1 MTSTSTKQSF
11 RTPISGRSRW
21 GTTSGSWLMRGG
33 LRGWTP
39 VVAFAAL
46 IVMFSVLTP
55 STFLSAGTLLSI
67 VNDQG
72 VLAIVALGLTA
83 VLLAGE
89 FDLSIAA
96 TVTFTGA
103 LSTGLVSRSG
113 LTPDIAFVLA
123 IALGVVIGL
132 VNGLLVTYLRIN
144 SLIATLASSTL
155 MAGLTLWYTNGETI
169 FKNLGGDFTSFG
181 RWQLLGVQAPVIYA
195 LALSGALG
203 ILLALTTTGRYLHAV
218 GGNRLAARLSGV
230 HVDRLV
236 VLAFI
241 ICGGCAGLAGVVL
254 SARNGSA
261 TPSAGDSLLLPAFAA
276 CFLGSATLRQGEFH
290 VTGTLFSVCL
300 IAVGAA
306 GFVLL
311 GAPFYTQQLFSGAV
325 LVLATASVRL
335 PAFRRRAVASVA
347 VEATTEEVR
356 TSA

>member
-1 MTSTSTKQSF
+1 MTSTKIAPVNRDSTAG
-11 RTPISGRSRW
+11 PGRWAAASR
-21 GTTSGSWLMRGG
+21 SWVMRGG
-33 LRGWTP
+33 ARGWTP
-39 VVAFAAL
+39 VIAFAVL
-46 IVMFSVLTP
+46 VVMFALLTP
-55 STFLSAGTLLSI
+55 STFLSTGTLLSI

-83 VLLAGE
+83 VLLSGE

-113 LTPDIAFVLA
+113 LTPGVAFVLA
-123 IALGVVIGL
+123 IVLGLMVGL
-132 VNGLLVTYLRIN
+132 VNGLLVTLFRIN

-155 MAGLTLWYTNGETI
+155 MAGFTLWYTNGETI
-169 FKNLGGDFTSFG
+169 FKNLDRDFTSFG
-181 RWQLLGVQAPVIYA
+181 RWQVLGVQAPVVYA
-195 LALSGALG
+195 LVLGCALAV
-203 ILLALTTTGRYLHAV
+203 LLALTATGRYLHAV

-230 HVDRLV
+230 RVDRLV

-241 ICGGCAGLAGVVL
+241 VCGGCAGLAGVVL

-325 LVLATASVRL
+325 LILATATVRL
-335 PAFRRRAVASVA
+335 PARRRRAARQA
-347 VEATTEEVR
+347 RVESTPDGFGTPA
-356 TSA
+356 

>member
-1 MTSTSTKQSF
+1 
-11 RTPISGRSRW
+11 
-21 GTTSGSWLMRGG
+21 
-33 LRGWTP
+33 
-39 VVAFAAL
+39 
-46 IVMFSVLTP
+46 
-55 STFLSAGTLLSI
+55 
-67 VNDQG
+67 

-113 LTPDIAFVLA
+113 LSPATAFVLA
-123 IALGVVIGL
+123 IGLGLLVGL
-132 VNGLLVTYLRIN
+132 VNGLLVTFFRIN

-169 FKNLGGDFTSFG
+169 FKNLNRDFTTFG
-181 RWQLLGVQAPVIYA
+181 RWELLGVQAPVIYA
-195 LALSGALG
+195 LGLGVALAT
-203 ILLALTTTGRYLHAV
+203 LLALTTTGRYLHAV

-236 VLAFI
+236 VLAFVV
-241 ICGGCAGLAGVVL
+241 CGGCAGLAGVVI

-325 LVLATASVRL
+325 LILATASVRL
-335 PAFRRRAVASVA
+335 PSRRRPASASSRGKVP
-347 VEATTEEVR
+347 ATDVQG
-356 TSA
+356 SA